1 MQRIILIVLILLCT
15 CGSYAVEYGSV
26 RQSDVSIDYSKI
38 DITGRREKADKS
50 FNLAMKEKDSKKKKQ
65 YFHDALVE
73 YSVISRVKLDD
84 IHSIVQMGR
93 IYDYN
98 KNNRYAQSYF
108 SRALMIDSKNV
119 EANYYF
125 GDYYNSRKDY
135 KNAAHYYNLAMA
147 SGAKET
153 YDTCLKL
160 GIIYEKIGDLNRANI
175 YYKKAYLQ
183 NPKNDKLANKIKN
196 LESIKYTNS
205 KYYKKRK

>member
-38 DITGRREKADKS
+38 DITGRKEKADKS

-98 KNNRYAQSYF
+98 KNNRYA
-108 SRALMIDSKNV
+108 A
-119 EANYYF
+119 YY
-125 GDYYNSRKDY
+125 
-135 KNAAHYYNLAMA
+135 APA
-147 SGAKET
+147 
-153 YDTCLKL
+153 
-160 GIIYEKIGDLNRANI
+160 
-175 YYKKAYLQ
+175 
-183 NPKNDKLANKIKN
+183 
-196 LESIKYTNS
+196 
-205 KYYKKRK
+205 